1 MPVKTAIKAVE
12 ANSSNMALIFLE
24 LSKMA
29 AYIKRIPSSIDL
41 NFKKQCIGIF
51 NKRWSQFD
59 TEIYLVGFFL
69 HPKYRGKFN
78 YLFYFTQVSYLMF
91 YLNLFS

>member
-1 MPVKTAIKAVE
+1 MPIKRTIKAVE
-12 ANSSNMALIFLE
+12 SNLSNMALIFLE

-29 AYIKRIPSSIDL
+29 AIIKKIPSSIDS

-51 NKRWSQFD
+51 NKRWLQFN

-78 YLFYFTQVSYLMF
+78 
-91 YLNLFS
+91 